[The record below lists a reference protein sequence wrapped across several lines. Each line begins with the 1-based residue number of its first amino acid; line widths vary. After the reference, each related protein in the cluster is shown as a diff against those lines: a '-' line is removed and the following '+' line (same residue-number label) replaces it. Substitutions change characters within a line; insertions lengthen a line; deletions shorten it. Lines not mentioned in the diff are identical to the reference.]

1 MKENGKV
8 TNADTNMLAHAIG
21 DLIGSVPSMKIG
33 VLTYF
38 KNTQKKLDKINK
50 LAFDEQTKILKKHVK
65 LDSNGGWVLTEPT
78 QEEIMAGIQPEYVYK
93 NGDDGR
99 QKAEAEMKK
108 LFGKNIVTEF
118 KKINPSMIANL
129 DIVPAKNPKFS
140 VIMEMLFEE
149 EVEMEVV

>member
-38 KNTQKKLDKINK
+38 KNIQKKLDKINK
-50 LAFDEQTKILKKHVK
+50 LAFDEQTKILKKYVK
-65 LDSNGGWVLTEPT
+65 LDGNGGWVLTDPS
-78 QEEIMAGIQPEYVYK
+78 QEEIMNGIQPEYVYK
-93 NGDDGR
+93 NADGR
-99 QKAEAEMKK
+99 EKAEAELNK
-108 LFGKNIVTEF
+108 LFSKNIVTEF
-118 KKINPSMIANL
+118 KKINPAMIANL
-129 DIVPAKNPKFS
+129 EIVPAKNPKFS

>member
-8 TNADTNMLAHAIG
+8 TNADANMLAHAIG

-38 KNTQKKLDKINK
+38 KNIQKKLDKINK
-50 LAFDEQTKILKKHVK
+50 LAFDEQTNILKKHVK
-65 LDSNGGWVLTEPT
+65 LNSNGGWVLTDPS
-78 QEEIMAGIQPEYVYK
+78 QEEIMNGIQPEYVYK
-93 NGDDGR
+93 NADGR
-99 QKAEAEMKK
+99 QKAEAELNK
-108 LFGKNIVTEF
+108 LFSKNIVTEF
-118 KKINPSMIANL
+118 KRINPSTIANL

-149 EVEMEVV
+149 ELEMEVV

>member
-1 MKENGKV
+1 MKENDKV

-38 KNTQKKLDKINK
+38 KNIQKKLDKINK
-50 LAFDEQTKILKKHVK
+50 LAFDEQNKILKKHVK

-78 QEEIMAGIQPEYVYK
+78 QEEIMNGIQPEYVYK
-93 NGDDGR
+93 NADGR
-99 QKAEAEMKK
+99 EKAEAEMKK
-108 LFGKNIVTEF
+108 LFGKNISTEF
-118 KKINPSMIANL
+118 KKINPRLIENL

>member
-38 KNTQKKLDKINK
+38 KNIQKKLDKINK

-65 LDSNGGWVLTEPT
+65 LDSNDQWVLTEPSE
-78 QEEIMAGIQPEYVYK
+78 EEIMEGVQPEYVYK
-93 NGDDGR
+93 NADGR
-99 QKAEAEMKK
+99 EKAEAEMKK

-118 KKINPSMIANL
+118 KKINPAMIANL